1 MMKGIYLLLGSNQED
16 REQNLKFAREHI
28 HLMAGKV
35 VRRSAVYCTAPWGY
49 TDQPDFYNQVLEVN
63 SELSPFGLLA
73 ALEKIMSMLGRVR
86 KIRWG
91 ERVIDIDI
99 LYYGDL
105 IIDKPDLKIPHPRIP
120 DRRFTLVPLCELAP
134 ELIHPV
140 LMCDQQTLLD
150 NCEDELEV
158 RKL

>member
-1 MMKGIYLLLGSNQED
+1 MMKGIYLLLGSNQGNRMQFLES
-16 REQNLKFAREHI
+16 AREHI
-28 HLMAGKV
+28 HSMAGKV
-35 VRRSAVYCTAPWGY
+35 VRSSAVYITAPWGY
-49 TDQPDFYNQVLEVN
+49 AGQPDFYNQVLEVN
-63 SELSPFGLLA
+63 SELSPDGLLVA
-73 ALEKIMSMLGRVR
+73 IERIMSMIGRVR

-91 ERVIDIDI
+91 KRVIDIDI
-99 LYYGDL
+99 LYYSDL
-105 IIDKPDLKIPHPRIP
+105 IIEKPDLKIPHPQIP